1 MTREE
6 AIENGIRAAWRH
18 FVEID
23 DEEYDAPDWAA
34 RALLGK
40 VYAES
45 WSPNEL
51 EGFAVGLTMIA
62 VEVAEIARQR
72 REAAAEAVAT

>member
-6 AIENGIRAAWRH
+6 ALEEGIRDAMTWGGR
-18 FVEID
+18 ETGL
-23 DEEYDAPDWAA
+23 EETAEFFRRYFDLCTPD
-34 RALLGK
+34 L
-40 VYAES
+40 
-45 WSPNEL
+45 L

-72 REAAAEAVAT
+72 REAAAATSNAPVLT